1 VKNPEQSLTVDAG
14 QGTAGQD
21 GVVFGRIRFE
31 HLLLKKVSKR
41 FKKGLKKVKKR
52 LKKNESNMN
61 PPCIDLFEI

>member
-41 FKKGLKKVKKR
+41 FKKGLKKV
-52 LKKNESNMN
+52 
-61 PPCIDLFEI
+61 